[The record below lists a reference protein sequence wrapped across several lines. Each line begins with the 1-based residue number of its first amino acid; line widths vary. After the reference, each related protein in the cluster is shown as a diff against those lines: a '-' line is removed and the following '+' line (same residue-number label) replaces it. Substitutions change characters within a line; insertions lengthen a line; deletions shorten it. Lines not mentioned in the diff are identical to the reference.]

1 MSFMSGVPTQRVAG
15 SDAPTKAGEVMTY
28 PQGSSGYSTGQQPTH
43 QFSAP
48 TQQFGKLEQ
57 QQPSHGQGQVPA
69 QTTATGP
76 SKLPFILLA
85 AVAGLGLLVYLFS
98 FGPMFTLSAT
108 DFGQLGD
115 AASGTSLGLGLAVLT
130 SVLAGLL
137 AGVGLLPKQRI
148 YVGVVAAISVLAF
161 LLVISEIV
169 NTPAQVSIGW
179 ALYVVIGL
187 TLLQAAAA
195 IWALLFDAGILAAP
209 APKQPKY
216 EQQQYGGYG
225 AQGQQYY
232 GQPGQHAQHQGGSHQ
247 QRPGYPSQYGGYQG
261 GSTGS
266 NYQAIGGSQQSGPP
280 TPPTGFPTYGQPQA
294 PSSAPTSQVPSQPSS
309 SSSNQSGNASS

>member
-1 MSFMSGVPTQRVAG
+1 
-15 SDAPTKAGEVMTY
+15 MTY
-28 PQGSSGYSTGQQPTH
+28 PQGSSGYSAGQQPTQ

-48 TQQFGKLEQ
+48 TQQFGKLDHQ
-57 QQPSHGQGQVPA
+57 QHQQPSQSQAPA
-69 QTTATGP
+69 QATAGP

-108 DFGQLGD
+108 DFGNLGE

-130 SVLAGLL
+130 TVLAGLL
-137 AGVGLLPKQRI
+137 AGVGLLPKQKTF
-148 YVGVVAAISVLAF
+148 VGVVAAISVLAF
-161 LLVISEIV
+161 LLVIGEIV

-187 TLLQAAAA
+187 TLLQAGAA
-195 IWALLFDAGILAAP
+195 IWALLLDAGIIAAP
-209 APKQPKY
+209 APKPAKY
-216 EQQQYGGYG
+216 EQPQQQYGGYG
-225 AQGQQYY
+225 APGQYY
-232 GQPGQHAQHQGGSHQ
+232 GQPGQHAPHQGGPQQ
-247 QRPGYPSQYGGYQG
+247 QRPGYPSQYSGYQG
-261 GSTGS
+261 GSSSSGF
-266 NYQAIGGSQQSGPP
+266 QAVGGGQHSQHSGPP

-294 PSSAPTSQVPSQPSS
+294 PSSAPTSQVPAQGSSSSSSSS

>member
-1 MSFMSGVPTQRVAG
+1 
-15 SDAPTKAGEVMTY
+15 MTY
-28 PQGSSGYSTGQQPTH
+28 PQGSSGYPAGQQPTQ

-57 QQPSHGQGQVPA
+57 QHQQPSQPHA
-69 QTTATGP
+69 STATAAGP

-108 DFGQLGD
+108 DFGQLGE

-137 AGVGLLPKQRI
+137 AGVGLLPKQKTF
-148 YVGVVAAISVLAF
+148 VGVVAAISVLAF
-161 LLVISEIV
+161 LLVIGEIV
-169 NTPAQVSIGW
+169 NTPDQVSIGW

-195 IWALLFDAGILAAP
+195 IWALLLDAGILAAP
-209 APKQPKY
+209 APKPKY
-216 EQQQYGGYG
+216 EQPQYGGYG
-225 AQGQQYY
+225 GQGQYY
-232 GQPGQHAQHQGGSHQ
+232 GQPGQHAPHQGGPHQ
-247 QRPGYPSQYGGYQG
+247 QRQGYPSQYGGYQG
-261 GSTGS
+261 GSSGS
-266 NYQAIGGSQQSGPP
+266 NYQAIGGGHGQQSGPP

-294 PSSAPTSQVPSQPSS
+294 PSSAPTTQVPAQPSSSSS

>member
-1 MSFMSGVPTQRVAG
+1 
-15 SDAPTKAGEVMTY
+15 MTY
-28 PQGSSGYSTGQQPTH
+28 PQGSSGYSAGQQPTQ

-57 QQPSHGQGQVPA
+57 QHQQPSQA
-69 QTTATGP
+69 QTPAPTAAGP

-85 AVAGLGLLVYLFS
+85 AVAALGLLVYLFS

-108 DFGQLGD
+108 DFGQLGE
-115 AASGTSLGLGLAVLT
+115 AASGSSLGLGLAVLT

-148 YVGVVAAISVLAF
+148 FVGVVAAISVLAF
-161 LLVISEIV
+161 LLVIGEIV

-187 TLLQAAAA
+187 TLLQAGAA
-195 IWALLFDAGILAAP
+195 IWALLLDAGILAAP
-209 APKQPKY
+209 APKPAKY
-216 EQQQYGGYG
+216 EQPQQQYGGYG
-225 AQGQQYY
+225 APGQYY
-232 GQPGQHAQHQGGSHQ
+232 GQPGQHAPHQGGPQQ
-247 QRPGYPSQYGGYQG
+247 QRPGYPSQYGGGYQG
-261 GSTGS
+261 GSSSGGFPS
-266 NYQAIGGSQQSGPP
+266 IGGGGQHSQHSGPP

-294 PSSAPTSQVPSQPSS
+294 PSSAPTSQVPAQPSSSSSS
-309 SSSNQSGNASS
+309 SSSNQSGNASSSS